1 MNIFNNLLFQY
12 YIGKLKKEIESTKK
26 LSGKENQ
33 KYTGEEMKKEE
44 IKKKFLNKKH
54 IEMFLLLD
62 ITFFINYL
70 FDTYINDFR
79 IVLILWIIFKVINF
93 ICYIYYFLFLLC
105 VEIFIKNE
113 KIKIIIEKIST
124 YLYFIVS
131 IKILFFIY
139 KMYFLPV
146 G

>member
-1 MNIFNNLLFQY
+1 ME
-12 YIGKLKKEIESTKK
+12 K
-26 LSGKENQ
+26 
-33 KYTGEEMKKEE
+33 
-44 IKKKFLNKKH
+44 IKKRKSKIYWRRNEERGNKEKFLNKKH
-54 IEMFLLLD
+54 IEMFLLLN

-113 KIKIIIEKIST
+113 KIKIIIEKISK

>member
-1 MNIFNNLLFQY
+1 
-12 YIGKLKKEIESTKK
+12 
-26 LSGKENQ
+26 
-33 KYTGEEMKKEE
+33 MKKEE

-105 VEIFIKNE
+105 VEIFRLFVKSGGG
-113 KIKIIIEKIST
+113 KSSIILRDSK
-124 YLYFIVS
+124 LN
-131 IKILFFIY
+131 KLFKVVEFFYPIR
-139 KMYFLPV
+139 
-146 G
+146 

>member
-1 MNIFNNLLFQY
+1 MEKIEKRKSKIYWRKNEERGNKEKI
-12 YIGKLKKEIESTKK
+12 LK
-26 LSGKENQ
+26 Q
-33 KYTGEEMKKEE
+33 KTYR
-44 IKKKFLNKKH
+44 NV
-54 IEMFLLLD
+54 LLD

-79 IVLILWIIFKVINF
+79 IVLILWIIFKAINF

>member
-1 MNIFNNLLFQY
+1 
-12 YIGKLKKEIESTKK
+12 
-26 LSGKENQ
+26 
-33 KYTGEEMKKEE
+33 MKKEE
-44 IKKKFLNKKH
+44 IKRKFLNKKH

-79 IVLILWIIFKVINF
+79 IVLILWIIFKAINF

-113 KIKIIIEKIST
+113 KIKIIMEKIFT

-131 IKILFFIY
+131 VKILFFIY

>member
-1 MNIFNNLLFQY
+1 MLYWKI
-12 YIGKLKKEIESTKK
+12 KKINRKYKK
-26 LSGKENQ
+26 TQWKRQGKENQ

-113 KIKIIIEKIST
+113 KIKIIMEKIFT

>member
-1 MNIFNNLLFQY
+1 
-12 YIGKLKKEIESTKK
+12 
-26 LSGKENQ
+26 
-33 KYTGEEMKKEE
+33 MKKEE

-54 IEMFLLLD
+54 IEMFLLLE

-70 FDTYINDFR
+70 FDNYINDFR

-113 KIKIIIEKIST
+113 KIKIIMEKIFT
-124 YLYFIVS
+124 YLYFIAS

-146 G
+146 E

>member
-1 MNIFNNLLFQY
+1 
-12 YIGKLKKEIESTKK
+12 
-26 LSGKENQ
+26 
-33 KYTGEEMKKEE
+33 MKKEE

-70 FDTYINDFR
+70 FDTYINDSR
-79 IVLILWIIFKVINF
+79 IALILWIIFKVINF